1 MKVVILAGGLGTRI
15 SEETITKPKPMI
27 EIGSMPIIW
36 HIMKYFSSFG
46 HNDFI
51 ICAGYKAHIIKD
63 FFSNYNSYVSDLSIN
78 FKSNN
83 PIKIDKKN
91 IEPWQVSIIN
101 TGEDTLTGGRIKRI
115 YDFVKNESYFFMTY
129 GDGLSNVNID
139 KLEKFHIKHN
149 KLATVTAVRPPARF
163 GYLNISSNDEV
174 INFDE
179 KNQKNE
185 NYINGGY
192 FVLNPECI
200 KLIESDYTSWEKEP
214 MQNLTLSNNL
224 MAFKHNEFWLP
235 MDTLR
240 DKLMLEELWKNSE
253 APWKRW

>member
-1 MKVVILAGGLGTRI
+1 MKVVILAGGLGTRL
-15 SEETITKPKPMI
+15 SEETVSKPKPMV

-36 HIMKYFSSFG
+36 HIMKYFSSYG

-51 ICAGYKAHIIKD
+51 ICAGYKAHIIKE
-63 FFSNYNSYVSDLSIN
+63 FFTNYHMHTSDLSIN
-78 FKSNN
+78 FESNN
-83 PIKIDKKN
+83 LIKIHKKN
-91 IEPWQVSIIN
+91 IEPWNVSIIN
-101 TGEDTLTGGRIKRI
+101 TGENTLTGGRIKKI
-115 YDFVKNESYFFMTY
+115 YDLIKDESYFFMTY

-139 KLEKFHIKHN
+139 KLEKFHIKN
-149 KLATVTAVRPPARF
+149 KKLATVTAVRPPARF
-163 GYLNISSNDEV
+163 GYLNISSNDEF
-174 INFDE
+174 INFEE

-185 NYINGGY
+185 SYINGGY

-200 KLIESDYTSWEKEP
+200 NFIENDYTSWEKEP
-214 MQNLTLSNNL
+214 MMNLTSNNNL

-240 DKLMLEELWKNSE
+240 DKLMLEELWKNSK